1 MIITMLTIM
10 NIFNLTIN
18 KSYAGTNNL
27 YSTEY
32 IKNQEAQFICNNYFG
47 SSEKDYEYKKG
58 SIPILISAP
67 HTVKQWRN
75 ESYKSA
81 DIYTGALAKT
91 LHESTG
97 AHIIYKAS
105 TNGDENYTTEETEY
119 RKKIKDIVSKN
130 DIKVIIDLHGMTSD
144 KDSDIDIGTGNSS
157 NINLLGQDYILSLA
171 GSSLGNNNYTVNK
184 YFTGGKTHTISA
196 YCGSKL
202 GVPTLQ
208 LEINK
213 KYRTSDS
220 EEFSYMA
227 NKLTDMINDLSNK
240 VCIPKGKMVNFNKSL
255 NLRSSMSTANGTN
268 IIDQI
273 SLGTSVEILDNVEN
287 GNISKEWIRIK
298 YNNKVGYVKSNYI
311 ILYNVGKII
320 NVNKNIRLRKSVD
333 TKSDTVCI
341 IPKGSY
347 VTILDNGERC
357 KVKYNNK
364 EGCISKKYL
373 EVIYSHSVGKIV
385 NVNKN
390 IRLRKNVDP
399 KSDTVIRIPKGYYV
413 TILNNG
419 ERCKVKYNN
428 KEGYISKKYLAV
440 IY

>member
-32 IKNQEAQFICNNYFG
+32 IKNQETQFICNNYFG

-97 AHIIYKAS
+97 AHVIYKAS

-119 RKKIKDIVSKN
+119 RKKIKDIVAKN
-130 DIKVIIDLHGMTSD
+130 DIKIIIDLHGMSSD
-144 KDSDIDIGTGNSS
+144 KDSNIDIGTGNSS
-157 NINLLGQDYILSLA
+157 NINLLGKDYMLSLI
-171 GSSLGNNNYTVNK
+171 GSSLGSNNYTVNK
-184 YFTGGKTHTISA
+184 YFSGGKTYTMSG
-196 YCGSKL
+196 YCSSKL
-202 GVPTLQ
+202 GMPTLQ
-208 LEINK
+208 FEINK
-213 KYRTSDS
+213 KYRSSDS
-220 EEFSYMA
+220 ESFSYMA
-227 NKLTDMINDLSNK
+227 NKLTRMINELSNK
-240 VCIPKGKMVNFNKSL
+240 ACIAEGKVVKVKKSL
-255 NLRSSMSTANGTN
+255 NLRSSMSTASRTN
-268 IIDQI
+268 IIDKI
-273 SLGTSVEILDNVEN
+273 NLGSTVNILDNIEN
-287 GNISKEWIRIK
+287 GSISNEWVRIK
-298 YNNKVGYVKSNYI
+298 YNNKIGYVKSNYI
-311 ILYNVGKII
+311 SLYSMGKII

-333 TKSDTVCI
+333 TKSATVLR

-347 VTILDNGERC
+347 I
-357 KVKYNNK
+357 
-364 EGCISKKYL
+364 
-373 EVIYSHSVGKIV
+373 
-385 NVNKN
+385 
-390 IRLRKNVDP
+390 
-399 KSDTVIRIPKGYYV
+399 

-419 ERCKVKYNN
+419 KTCKVKYNN
-428 KEGYISKKYLAV
+428 KEGYISKKYLDV

>member
-1 MIITMLTIM
+1 MKIKKMIITMLTIM

-32 IKNQEAQFICNNYFG
+32 IKNQETQFICNNYFG

-97 AHIIYKAS
+97 VHIIYKAS

-130 DIKVIIDLHGMTSD
+130 DIKVIIDLHGMSSD
-144 KDSDIDIGTGNSS
+144 KDSNIDIGTGSSS
-157 NINLLGQDYILSLA
+157 NVNLLGQNYILSLV

-184 YFTGGKTHTISA
+184 YFSGGKTYTMSG
-196 YCGSKL
+196 YCSSNIGL
-202 GVPTLQ
+202 PTLQ
-208 LEINK
+208 VEINK

-220 EEFSYMA
+220 EKFSYMA

-240 VCIPKGKMVNFNKSL
+240 VCIPKGKIVNVKKSL
-255 NLRSSMSTANGTN
+255 NLRSIKSTDSKTN
-268 IIDQI
+268 IIDKI
-273 SLGTSVEILDNVEN
+273 NLGRSVNILDNIEN
-287 GNISKEWIRIK
+287 INKSNLWVRLK
-298 YNNKVGYVKSNYI
+298 YNNKIGYVKSNYI
-311 ILYNVGKII
+311 KLYN
-320 NVNKNIRLRKSVD
+320 
-333 TKSDTVCI
+333 T
-341 IPKGSY
+341 
-347 VTILDNGERC
+347 
-357 KVKYNNK
+357 
-364 EGCISKKYL
+364 
-373 EVIYSHSVGKIV
+373 GKIV

-390 IRLRKNVDP
+390 IRLRKSVD
-399 KSDTVIRIPKGYYV
+399 SNSATVLRIPKGAYV

-419 ERCKVKYNN
+419 TTCKVEYNN
-428 KEGYISKKYLAV
+428 KQGYISKKYLDA

>member
-32 IKNQEAQFICNNYFG
+32 IKNQETQFICNNYFG
-47 SSEKDYEYKKG
+47 SSEKDYEYNKG

-130 DIKVIIDLHGMTSD
+130 DIKVIIDIHGMTSD

-171 GSSLGNNNYTVNK
+171 VSSLGNNNYTVNK
-184 YFTGGKTHTISA
+184 YFTGGKTHTISV
-196 YCGSKL
+196 YCCSKL

-240 VCIPKGKMVNFNKSL
+240 VCLPKGKMVNFNKSL
-255 NLRSSMSTANGTN
+255 NLRSSMSTSNGTN
-268 IIDQI
+268 IIDKI

-287 GNISKEWIRIK
+287 GNINKEWIRIK
-298 YNNKVGYVKSNYI
+298 YNNKIGYVKSNYI
-311 ILYNVGKII
+311 ILYN
-320 NVNKNIRLRKSVD
+320 
-333 TKSDTVCI
+333 
-341 IPKGSY
+341 
-347 VTILDNGERC
+347 
-357 KVKYNNK
+357 
-364 EGCISKKYL
+364 
-373 EVIYSHSVGKIV
+373 VGKIV

-390 IRLRKNVDP
+390 IRLRKNVDT

-419 ERCKVKYNN
+419 ETCKVKYNN
-428 KEGYISKKYLAV
+428 KEGYINKKYLAV